1 MQKKSFVNLSDLNVE
16 KMEINVKEGNLKEQ
30 FKETTERMIQQ
41 NNMEIIAK
49 RLVDNIIKNAV
60 EVKNEKTSQKKLSW
74 LSEAINENDNSS
86 KKIKSLYKKNFLSLS
101 KIRRS
106 ERIEKKITI
115 NKYGIYEDR
124 RNKKTS
130 KKPIWKIKERL
141 K

>member
-1 MQKKSFVNLSDLNVE
+1 
-16 KMEINVKEGNLKEQ
+16 
-30 FKETTERMIQQ
+30 
-41 NNMEIIAK
+41 MEIIAK

-86 KKIKSLYKKNFLSLS
+86 KKIKSLYKKNFLSPS

-115 NKYGIYEDR
+115 NKYGKYEDR